1 MGEKRAKATL
11 PFSMGVEF
19 MQSYPKPLARLM
31 NELRKLPGVGPKT
44 SQRFAFYM
52 LKMPEEY
59 TKSLG
64 EAILNVKTSLI
75 YCQICGNITEE
86 NPCHICTDPNRD
98 HSVICVVEEADDLL
112 ALEKT
117 KQYNG
122 VYHVLMGALSP
133 LEGINPQDLRLKELF
148 ERVNAADVKEII
160 LATNHTTEGQ
170 TTALYIANQLK
181 GLELKMTRIAYGIP
195 VGGDLEYTDEVTLG
209 KALEGRREI

>member
-1 MGEKRAKATL
+1 
-11 PFSMGVEF
+11 
-19 MQSYPKPLARLM
+19 MQSYPEPLAKLM

-52 LKMPEEY
+52 LKMPEED
-59 TKSLG
+59 TKALAR
-64 EAILNVKTSLI
+64 AIFDIKSSLI
-75 YCQICGNITEE
+75 YCEVCGSITQE
-86 NPCHICTDPNRD
+86 NPCRICTDPNRD
-98 HSVICVVEEADDLL
+98 HSVICVVEEPDGLL
-112 ALEKT
+112 ALERT

-133 LEGINPQDLRLKELF
+133 LEGINPQDLRMKELF
-148 ERVNAADVKEII
+148 ERVNSENISEII

-170 TTALYIANQLK
+170 TTALYIAKQLER
-181 GLELKMTRIAYGIP
+181 LEIKLTRIAYGIP

>member
-1 MGEKRAKATL
+1 
-11 PFSMGVEF
+11 
-19 MQSYPKPLARLM
+19 MQFYPEPLAKLM
-31 NELRKLPGVGPKT
+31 NELRRLPGVGPKT
-44 SQRFAFYM
+44 SQKFAFYM

-64 EAILNVKTSLI
+64 QAILKVKSSLI
-75 YCQICGNITEE
+75 YCDICGNITEE
-86 NPCHICTDPNRD
+86 NPCHICTNPNRD
-98 HSVICVVEEADDLL
+98 ASVICVVEEPDDLL

-122 VYHVLMGALSP
+122 VYHVLMGVLSP

-148 ERVNAADVKEII
+148 ERVNSTDISEII

-170 TTALYIANQLK
+170 TTALYIANQLRGIDIK
-181 GLELKMTRIAYGIP
+181 LTRIAYGIP

-209 KALEGRREI
+209 KALEGRREMG